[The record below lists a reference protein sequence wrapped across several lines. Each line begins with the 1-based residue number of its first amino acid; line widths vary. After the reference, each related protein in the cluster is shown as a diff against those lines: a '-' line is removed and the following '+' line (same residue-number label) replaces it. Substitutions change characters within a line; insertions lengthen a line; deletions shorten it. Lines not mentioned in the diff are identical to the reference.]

1 MESRLELLLIRPAVF
16 LPKFPEN
23 VREKE
28 GFMVKYIGKRLL
40 QIIPTFFLLTLLVY
54 AILSLSPADPAYMRL
69 GTNATQE
76 QINEIHH
83 ELGLDQP
90 LLVRY
95 GSYMTDLALHGDM
108 GKSWVMQTDVGKEFM
123 ERLPNTLLLTGLALM
138 MTIVIGIPAGIY
150 AAVKQNTTGDR
161 ATMIIAM
168 LMISLPNFFLSLIC
182 QIFFCLKLK
191 WFPVT
196 GASSFMHFILPAV
209 MLAASRVAGQVRLT
223 RSSMLDVMGQ
233 DYIRTAS
240 AKGCSKFRVICYHA
254 LRNGLLPVITNIGNN
269 VGGLVAGAVTVE
281 TIFSIPGIGSMLVN
295 AVRSSDIPQVM
306 GPIIFISL
314 LVCGVNL
321 LVDIL
326 YAVVDPRVKLQYK

>member
-1 MESRLELLLIRPAVF
+1 ML
-16 LPKFPEN
+16 
-23 VREKE
+23 
-28 GFMVKYIGKRLL
+28 KYIGKRLL
-40 QIIPTFFLLTLLVY
+40 MIIPTFLLLTLLVY
-54 AILSLSPADPAYMRL
+54 TILSLSPADPAVMRL
-69 GTNATQE
+69 GTTATEE
-76 QINEIHH
+76 QIEEMHH

-95 GSYMTDLALHGDM
+95 GTYMWNLLTEGEM
-108 GKSWVMQTDVGKEFM
+108 GTSWVMQTNVKSEFI
-123 ERLPNTLLLTGLALM
+123 ERLPNTLVLTGLALLL
-138 MTIVIGIPAGIY
+138 TIWIGIPAGIY
-150 AAVKQNTTGDR
+150 AAVKQNSTGDR
-161 ATMIIAM
+161 VTMILAM
-168 LMISLPNFFLSLIC
+168 LLISLPNFFLSLIC
-182 QIFFCLKLK
+182 QIVFCLKLG

-196 GASSFMHFILPAV
+196 GAGSFAHFILPSI

-223 RSSMLDVMGQ
+223 RSSMLDVLGQ

-240 AKGCSKFRVICYHA
+240 AKGCSKIRVICYHA

-281 TIFSIPGIGSMLVN
+281 TIFAIPGIGSMLVN

-314 LVCGVNL
+314 LVCCVNL

-326 YAVVDPRVKLQYK
+326 YAVIDPRVKLQYG